1 MDQKRKAMN
10 FYRSYYDV
18 ARKLPKKIQGEFLMA
33 ILDYQ
38 FEGKDANFDHITDE
52 SDKLFLEICWAGQV
66 HSLEKQLVGY
76 KNGMKSKSASGG
88 ASGGASGQEQEQVQV
103 QVQEKDKEQVKE
115 ESNIPYVEIQR
126 IYNDVCLSLPKIQKL
141 SQTRKNKIK
150 GFLKDNTLQD
160 LGDLFKK
167 VQASDFLTGRKTE
180 WSADFDWIMK
190 PANTLKIQEGNYDNK
205 QKQNDFV
212 MDLAEKVRQGAE
224 MAKQKLI

>member
-1 MDQKRKAMN
+1 MN

-76 KNGMKSKSASGG
+76 KNGMKSKSTSGG

-126 IYNDVCLSLPKIQKL
+126 IYNEVCLSLPKIQKL

-150 GFLKDNTLQD
+150 GFLKDNNLND

-167 VQASDFLTGRKTE
+167 VHTSDFLSGRDGNWKA
-180 WSADFDWIMK
+180 SFDWILK
-190 PANTLKIQEGNYDNK
+190 PANTIKIQEGNYDNK
-205 QKQNDFV
+205 SKPKEKTF
-212 MDLAEKVRQGAE
+212 AEKEQERYDRLRGQIFEGIN
-224 MAKQKLI
+224 MMNK